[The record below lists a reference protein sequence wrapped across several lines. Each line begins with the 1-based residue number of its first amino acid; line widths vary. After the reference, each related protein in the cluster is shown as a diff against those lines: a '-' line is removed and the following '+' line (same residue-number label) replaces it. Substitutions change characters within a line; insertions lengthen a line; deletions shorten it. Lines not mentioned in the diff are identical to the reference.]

1 MDIDDKELFSSAMA
15 DDQIPEASEQPA
27 EAPAPETP
35 QQEER
40 PRDEHGRF
48 AASKQAAQEVQGEQ
62 PAPAAEPPQAKEEA
76 NVPSWRLREVREE
89 AERRVAET
97 NAQWQRQFEM
107 LQRQNQPKPDP
118 KPAPDL
124 FENPQGAIEYGARQ
138 LLTPIEQQQ
147 QQLRAELQETREYYS
162 RRDAE
167 KDHGP
172 ETVREAY
179 NWLAQGIQ
187 ARDPD
192 VMHLYQQVMQSKHP
206 FEVIVSAHKRTS
218 VMQQISQAGDL
229 DKWVMQ
235 RAAELQQQQA
245 AQQAPASRQ
254 QSNGRPQGSIVKLP
268 PSMSRIPASQLDG
281 DDDTDMSD
289 AALFR
294 HAMR

>member
-15 DDQIPEASEQPA
+15 DDPIPEAET
-27 EAPAPETP
+27 EAPAPQETSAP

-48 AASKQAAQEVQGEQ
+48 AASKQAAQEVQGDQ

-97 NAQWQRQFEM
+97 EARWQRQFEM
-107 LQRQNQPKPDP
+107 LQRQNQPRPEP

-147 QQLRAELQETREYYS
+147 QQLRAELQETREFYS

-206 FEVIVSAHKRTS
+206 FEAIVSAHKRTS

-281 DDDTDMSD
+281 DDDGDMSD

>member
-1 MDIDDKELFSSAMA
+1 MRAGDGSGYLP
-15 DDQIPEASEQPA
+15 DQ
-27 EAPAPETP
+27 
-35 QQEER
+35 
-40 PRDEHGRF
+40 
-48 AASKQAAQEVQGEQ
+48 
-62 PAPAAEPPQAKEEA
+62 
-76 NVPSWRLREVREE
+76 
-89 AERRVAET
+89 
-97 NAQWQRQFEM
+97 
-107 LQRQNQPKPDP
+107 
-118 KPAPDL
+118 
-124 FENPQGAIEYGARQ
+124 
-138 LLTPIEQQQ
+138 
-147 QQLRAELQETREYYS
+147 
-162 RRDAE
+162 
-167 KDHGP
+167 
-172 ETVREAY
+172 
-179 NWLAQGIQ
+179 LAQGIQ

-192 VMHLYQQVMQSKHP
+192 VMLLYQRVMRSSSIP

-235 RAAELQQQQA
+235 RAAELQQQQ

>member
-1 MDIDDKELFSSAMA
+1 
-15 DDQIPEASEQPA
+15 
-27 EAPAPETP
+27 
-35 QQEER
+35 
-40 PRDEHGRF
+40 
-48 AASKQAAQEVQGEQ
+48 
-62 PAPAAEPPQAKEEA
+62 
-76 NVPSWRLREVREE
+76 
-89 AERRVAET
+89 
-97 NAQWQRQFEM
+97 M
-107 LQRQNQPKPDP
+107 LQRQNQPRPEP